1 MIFVI
6 TREKFERYVRV
17 QAEGIYNMI
26 DNAVQVEA
34 DLTRE
39 EHLDIIENYEKYEA
53 EFNIHVEDF

>member
-1 MIFVI
+1 MI

-17 QAEGIYNMI
+17 QAEGIYNML
-26 DNAVQVEA
+26 DNTVQVEA

>member
-1 MIFVI
+1 MI

-17 QAEGIYNMI
+17 QAEGIYNMF
-26 DNAVQVEA
+26 DNAVQAEA

-39 EHLDIIENYEKYEA
+39 EHLDIIENYEKYET

>member
-1 MIFVI
+1 MI

-17 QAEGIYNMI
+17 QAEGIYNML
-26 DNAVQVEA
+26 DNTVQAEA

>member
-1 MIFVI
+1 MI

-17 QAEGIYNMI
+17 QAEGIYNML

>member
-1 MIFVI
+1 MI

-17 QAEGIYNMI
+17 QAEGIYNMF
-26 DNAVQVEA
+26 DNAVQAEA
-34 DLTRE
+34 DLTIE